1 MLTINMRGIL
11 QHLPASVH
19 LKVITVISNDTYQ
32 GFNPDKRGNCTIGK
46 CIRGLSYIINYNYC
60 ANLRTIK
67 EQKEE
72 EKEEEKGEEEG
83 RRRNKHPIVKKR
95 LLSFFHDLL
104 RPCLYTSGI
113 VR

>member
-1 MLTINMRGIL
+1 MRGIL

-60 ANLRTIK
+60 ANLTIK

-72 EKEEEKGEEEG
+72 EKEEEKDEEER